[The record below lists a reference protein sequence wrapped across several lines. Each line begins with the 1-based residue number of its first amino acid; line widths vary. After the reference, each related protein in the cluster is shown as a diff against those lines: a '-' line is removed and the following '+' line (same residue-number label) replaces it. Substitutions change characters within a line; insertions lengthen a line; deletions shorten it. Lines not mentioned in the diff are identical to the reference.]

1 MKRRGYGDG
10 PRAARPR
17 PSAILPRPGLLYADR
32 VSTHYDP
39 AIALRFRGFL
49 PVVVDVETAGFDAAR
64 DALLEIAA
72 VTLRT
77 DGDGRL
83 EPAETSHA
91 HIVPF
96 PGANLDPRALAFT
109 GIDPYHP
116 FRLAVPERQGLESV
130 FGTVRRAVKS
140 SGCRRAILVGHNA
153 AFDLGFVNAAVG
165 RAGIKRNPFHPF
177 STLDTVS
184 LSALAFGHTVLAR
197 AVQLAGLAWDERQA
211 HSAIYDAERTADL
224 FCAIVNRWAACCPER
239 PWLAP
244 LDDAEAAE

>member
-1 MKRRGYGDG
+1 ML
-10 PRAARPR
+10 PVVI
-17 PSAILPRPGLLYADR
+17 PS
-32 VSTHYDP
+32 YDP

-72 VTLRT
+72 VTLRA
-77 DGDGRL
+77 DAQGRL
-83 EPAETSHA
+83 EPAETAHA
-91 HIVPF
+91 HITPV

-116 FRLAVPERQGLESV
+116 FRMAQPERQGLEGV
-130 FGTVRRAVKS
+130 FGTVRRAVKA

-153 AFDLGFVNAAVG
+153 AFDLGFVNAAVT

-197 AVQLAGLAWDERQA
+197 AVQLAGLVWDEREA
-211 HSAIYDAERTADL
+211 HSAIYDAERTAQL
-224 FCAIVNRWAACCPER
+224 FCVIVNRWMDCCPDR
-239 PWLAP
+239 PWLSP
-244 LDDAEAAE
+244 LDEQDDAG